1 VKKHPQARLRVS
13 FQNRSSIRA
22 ANQPRDFFLSP
33 YLTRSLLSEQEAAHL
48 ALRANLRLLYRA
60 PAPVLGCVYP
70 SHPWLK
76 NDLFAALMIPRLGR
90 V

>member
-13 FQNRSSIRA
+13 FQNRSSIRS

-76 NDLFAALMIPRLGR
+76 NDLFAALMTPRLGR